1 MLDGATLLCCAG
13 SPLVLFQVSVEKPF
27 SLSCALN
34 ILLLHVVLCEILNE
48 REDFFYTESTLYFA
62 LFWFVAL
69 LNGESAKSTFEVL
82 TTMNSLF

>member
-34 ILLLHVVLCEILNE
+34 ILLLHVVLCEFLNE
-48 REDFFYTESTLYFA
+48 REDFFTLNQLCILVCFSLL
-62 LFWFVAL
+62 LF
-69 LNGESAKSTFEVL
+69 
-82 TTMNSLF
+82 